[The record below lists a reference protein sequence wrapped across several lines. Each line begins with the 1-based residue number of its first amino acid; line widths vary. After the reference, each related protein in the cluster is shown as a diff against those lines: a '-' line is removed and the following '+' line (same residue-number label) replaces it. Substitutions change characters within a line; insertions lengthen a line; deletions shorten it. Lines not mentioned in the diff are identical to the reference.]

1 MKKISDLTL
10 SQKIL
15 EGISFAVI
23 EWRSAFARP
32 MVGWLAPVSLA
43 SCGVLMTGFMI
54 SSIGFALRQK
64 K

>member
-23 EWRSAFARP
+23 EWCSAFARP
-32 MVGWLAPVSLA
+32 MAGWLTPVSLV